1 MLRKM
6 QHVKCILR
14 ATSDGWQA
22 CFARDPIPPPRGHKL
37 ALDSVS
43 FIVDTIRA

>member
-1 MLRKM
+1 MGGKL
-6 QHVKCILR
+6 VC
-14 ATSDGWQA
+14 TGSD
-22 CFARDPIPPPRGHKL
+22 RHRL

>member
-6 QHVKCILR
+6 QHVTCIPR
-14 ATSDGWQA
+14 ATSDGLA
-22 CFARDPIPPPRGHKL
+22 SLYARDPIPPPRGHRL

>member
-1 MLRKM
+1 MWFLLSVWGVERGD
-6 QHVKCILR
+6 VCR
-14 ATSDGWQA
+14 TSAVNAHHYHHHQ
-22 CFARDPIPPPRGHKL
+22 L